1 MRKLATLA
9 AIAGTLIIGSTA
21 ARADKPGADWMSQE
35 QVTQKLTGMGY
46 SHVSGLEADD
56 GHWEGYAVHN
66 GKIVKFHADPKTG
79 AILSEKPK

>member
-1 MRKLATLA
+1 MRKLDTLA
-9 AIAGTLIIGSTA
+9 AIVGALMIGSVA